1 MMTTDTILEAA
12 IAAFRTRY
20 RDRPWVTW
28 ESQDEPVQLR
38 WVRVAELTMDGAITS
53 GREFREKYLDG
64 LGAPDR
70 DTDKEWTELGLDQ
83 RRLWNDAVTAIQ
95 RVAMEARAAA

>member
-1 MMTTDTILEAA
+1 MMTTDTIREAA
-12 IAAFRTRY
+12 KSAFATRY

-28 ESQDEPVQLR
+28 ESQDDPVHLR

-53 GREFREKYLDG
+53 GREFRENYLDG

-70 DTDKEWTELGLDQ
+70 DTDKEWAELGLDQ